1 MADDFRPE
9 LGEGYQSTKTY
20 SQASPA
26 RRRQINRYKKENDI
40 SDEHMYLLLFK
51 QDLDSVPAEER
62 NKGEVASNAMVV
74 IGFLLLWS
82 SLQAAMNSSG
92 GANVG
97 LIFLSV
103 GSFVAVAVVYYLG
116 LLNPYKRAVRELNKR
131 MKGMPEVPDF
141 VDWDLANPGK
151 EDRKASRGKAKGRR
165 R

>member
-1 MADDFRPE
+1 MADSFKPE

-20 SQASPA
+20 SQASPE
-26 RRRQINRYKKENDI
+26 RRRQLNRYKKENNI

-51 QDLDSVPAEER
+51 QDLESVPAEDR

-82 SLQAAMNSSG
+82 SLQAAMNSPQ

-103 GSFVAVAVVYYLG
+103 GSFVLVAAVYFLG

-131 MKGMPEVPDF
+131 MKDMPEVPDF
-141 VDWDLANPGK
+141 VEWDLANPGK
-151 EDRKASRGKAKGRR
+151 QDRKANKKRR

>member
-1 MADDFRPE
+1 MADSFKPE

-20 SQASPA
+20 SQASPE
-26 RRRQINRYKKENDI
+26 RRRQINRYKKENGI

-62 NKGEVASNAMVV
+62 SKGEVASNAMVV

-82 SLQAAMNSSG
+82 SLQTAMNSPQ

-103 GSFVAVAVVYYLG
+103 GSFVLVAVVYYLG
-116 LLNPYKRAVRELNKR
+116 LLNPYKRAVRELNRR
-131 MKGMPEVPDF
+131 MKGMPDVPDF
-141 VDWDLANPGK
+141 VEWDLANPGK
-151 EDRKASRGKAKGRR
+151 QDRKAARKRR